1 MIAPPK
7 LVLALLFA
15 WSTLA
20 RAEPII
26 PAGATCIPKALRPT
40 IGRESHEQGPLELQL
55 GLVDGTPTLCAHVK
69 RRQDWDE
76 DPTPQRPVGIAGCW
90 QVDAAR
96 KRLVSIAS
104 RLLPGLPVH
113 TDLVDGCTQ
122 GLCIP
127 KGTILPAD
135 ARPMVAINDVGDLA
149 AILVFHDMS
158 QSINGYLFDPATKK
172 LLRTFVVEAEDLI
185 TRVVFVGDRLA
196 VQHCKAASH
205 CSFRVFSTAAAAAA
219 EPFSLTV
226 KGSDFTNGH
235 LGMLSVLEPGVVGFT
250 DIGWSAFGRFDAK
263 TSTVA
268 NVRNKRPS
276 ACARKTMDAMRV
288 PACARQ
294 EVDPFADA
302 YVISTGKTF
311 LARLSAPRS
320 GDLVT
325 LGAKLDERSRFNAY
339 CAK

>member
-7 LVLALLFA
+7 SVLALLFA
-15 WSTLA
+15 WCSLA

-26 PAGATCIPKALRPT
+26 PAGATCVPKALRPT
-40 IGRESHEQGPLELQL
+40 IGREGHEQGQLELQL

-76 DPTPQRPVGIAGCW
+76 DATPQLPVGTAGCW
-90 QVDAAR
+90 QVDVAR
-96 KRLVSIAS
+96 KRLTPIAS

-113 TDLVDGCTQ
+113 TDLVEGCTQ

-127 KGTILPAD
+127 KGTPFPAD
-135 ARPMVAINDVGDLA
+135 ARPMVAINDAGDLA

-158 QSINGYLFDPATKK
+158 QSITGYVFDPATKK
-172 LLRTFVVEAEDLI
+172 LLRTFAVEAEDLI

-196 VQHCKAASH
+196 VQHCKAAAH
-205 CSFRVFSTAAAAAA
+205 CSFRVFSTAAAPT
-219 EPFSLTV
+219 EPFSLSV

-250 DIGWSAFGRFDAK
+250 NIGWSAFGRFDSK

-268 NVRNKRPS
+268 NVRNMRSS
-276 ACARKTMDAMRV
+276 ACARKTMDAPRE
-288 PACARQ
+288 PACARK

-302 YVISTGKTF
+302 YVIAIGKTF